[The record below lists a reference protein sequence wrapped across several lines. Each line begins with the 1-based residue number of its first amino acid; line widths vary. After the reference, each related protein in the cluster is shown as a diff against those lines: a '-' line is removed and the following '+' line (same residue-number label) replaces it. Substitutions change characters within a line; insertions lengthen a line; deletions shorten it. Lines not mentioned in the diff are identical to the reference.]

1 MPDFPADL
9 GPHSRIELRR
19 WLGEGASGTVYE
31 AWDAGRGAA
40 VAVKVLRQL
49 GPADLYR
56 FKNEFRTLADVVH
69 PNLVQLY
76 ELFSDGQ
83 TWSFTMELID
93 GVDFCT
99 WVRGDRTLDDASTG
113 SQPTMRAVPDSALLA
128 SDGSSRASGVR
139 SGTGGSSSGGA
150 SSSAGPRS
158 ESDRSDAGRAGDGAA
173 GDSAA
178 FEARG
183 LELERPPRDAGFDEG
198 RLRGALVQ
206 LAHGLSALHGAGK
219 LHRDL
224 KPSNVLVAPSGRVV
238 LLDFGLIR
246 DAEPNQTYQSLHE
259 GIVGTPAYMAPEQAA
274 GLEVSTASDWY
285 AVGAMLYETLAG
297 RPPFVGR
304 GLQVL
309 VEKQSI
315 DPPRPYIWMRGVDA
329 AAQASDL
336 QDLAMELLARDA
348 ARRPSGRAVLRR
360 LGAGAAPRGPFASQ
374 STSWPTTPWLVGRER
389 ELQALHEA
397 YEASRRRQ
405 VTVLV
410 GGAPGSGKS
419 ALARTFLD
427 ALRTTPAPG
436 DTAIVEASE
445 PVVLTGR
452 CYLNESLP
460 YKAVDSLMD
469 ALSRYLRGL
478 PREEAQALMPADVQA
493 LARLFP
499 VLGRVEAVS
508 AAERK
513 VLEVPD
519 SLELRRR
526 AFGALRELFGRMA
539 ARQPLVLFI
548 DDLQWGDAD
557 SAALLAELARPPEP
571 PPLLLVGGVRTGEG
585 GASPLVE
592 SLRKSA
598 SAATGGLELREI
610 EVGPLA
616 MADAE
621 TMARHL
627 LVERPPE
634 SPSGEIPPEAAAQLR
649 AEIGAAHRGPRPA
662 ADAPPPPPPLG
673 RSIVASELERRGSVL
688 RPASGSVS
696 EGVVRELRGPTVPL
710 LHAADSALAIVLAR
724 ASGGNPFFLLALV
737 RYAQALAEP
746 DPRLTGAAVGGH
758 GEAASASTSGRS
770 FSFPSLDALVRALL
784 GRLPADARAL
794 LEVLA
799 VAAHPLSLN
808 AAANAARVESN
819 LQAALTV
826 LRGGKLVIVREAA
839 GTRWI
844 EPYLTRIAEAVAGV
858 LDAEKQRALH
868 ARIAAALLLDP
879 HVDPE
884 ALALHYRAAGEETR
898 AAEYALQAARRAREA
913 LAFDREVELLR
924 LVLELG
930 GQGEAERRALN
941 VELGEAATN
950 AGRGAEA
957 AAAYMAAAPG
967 AKAGEA
973 LELRRRAAEQ
983 LLISGRIDEGLA
995 AIEEVLAAIGMRMP
1009 KTPRAAFL
1017 SLAYRR
1023 LRLRLR
1029 GTRFK
1034 ERDSTQVAAERLI
1047 AIDTCWSVTVGL
1059 GLVDTFRGLDFGT
1072 RGLLLALDAGEPAR
1086 VARALAL
1093 EIGVSGTRGT
1103 KTAESTEELVK
1114 QAMRLAKKIG
1124 DPRIEGL
1131 ATVISGMAAYL
1142 RGDFVLA
1149 RERLERGEH
1158 ILRERCRG
1166 VTWELDTA
1174 ITMHFR
1180 NLIFLGDFAEIRR
1193 RLPAAL
1199 EGFAARGDLYA
1210 ETNVRSRI
1218 AWFARLMEDR
1228 PAEARKEAMEAI
1240 ARWSHTRF
1248 HLQHYWQLTGL
1259 VEIALY
1265 EGNGEA
1271 AWAEIE
1277 KSWPKLTA
1285 THLLR
1290 VQFTGVEAG
1299 HLRLRAA
1306 LAAMAAAGLDGERY
1320 RKLQPL
1326 VTRELAGLEKR
1337 RVAWAE
1343 PLLQLLRA
1351 GLAALEGDREGAAK
1365 LLTTAAEGCDRV
1377 HLGLYRA
1384 AARLRLGQLQE
1395 HEDEPARAA
1404 WKHLREQGAV
1414 SPERWCNVL
1423 VPGGWDGSLA
1433 RVGAPKA
1440 ESLVVQVPR

>member
-1 MPDFPADL
+1 MPPDFPVEL
-9 GPHSRIELRR
+9 GAQSRLELRR

-31 AWDAGRGAA
+31 AWDAERGAA

-83 TWSFTMELID
+83 TWSFTMELVD
-93 GVDFCT
+93 GVDFTT
-99 WVRGDRTLDDASTG
+99 WVRGDRPSDEARTG
-113 SQPTMRAVPDSALLA
+113 SQPTMRAVPDGAALA
-128 SDGSSRASGVR
+128 SDGAARA
-139 SGTGGSSSGGA
+139 
-150 SSSAGPRS
+150 AGPRS
-158 ESDRSDAGRAGDGAA
+158 GGRSDGGSSDGDGSA
-173 GDSAA
+173 GGDDAPP
-178 FEARG
+178 ARDR
-183 LELERPPRDAGFDEG
+183 ELLPPPRDAGFDEG

-206 LAHGLSALHGAGK
+206 LAHGLTALHGAGK

-224 KPSNVLVAPSGRVV
+224 KPSNVLVAPNGRVV

-274 GLEVSTASDWY
+274 GLQVSSASDWY
-285 AVGAMLYETLAG
+285 AVGAMLYEALAG

-315 DPPRPYIWMRGVDA
+315 DPPPPHLWMRGVDA
-329 AAQASDL
+329 AAQARDL
-336 QDLAMELLARDA
+336 QDLAMDLLARDA
-348 ARRPSGRAVLRR
+348 ARRPSGRSVLRR

-389 ELQALHEA
+389 ELLALREA

-419 ALARTFLD
+419 ALARTFID
-427 ALRTTPAPG
+427 GLRATPPPG
-436 DTAIVEASE
+436 DTAAAEASS

-478 PREEAQALMPADVQA
+478 PREEAQALVPADVQA

-526 AFGALRELFGRMA
+526 AFGALRELFGRLA

-557 SAALLAELARPPEP
+557 SAPLLAELARPPEP

-598 SAATGGLELREI
+598 TAAAGGIELREV

-621 TMARHL
+621 AMARHL
-627 LVERPPE
+627 LVERPSE
-634 SPSGEIPPEAAAQLR
+634 SPSGELLPEAAARLHD
-649 AEIGAAHRGPRPA
+649 EIGVRRAPHAA
-662 ADAPPPPPPLG
+662 ADTAAPPPG
-673 RSIVASELERRGSVL
+673 SIVASEARRHAFDGERRGGVRGADGDGAFD
-688 RPASGSVS
+688 RPS
-696 EGVVRELRGPTVPL
+696 RDLHGPTMPL
-710 LHAADSALAIVLAR
+710 LRAADSALAIVLAR

-746 DPRLTGAAVGGH
+746 DPRLVGAAVGGPV
-758 GEAASASTSGRS
+758 GETGGAAGRS
-770 FSFPSLDALVRALL
+770 FSFPSLDALVLALL
-784 GRLPADARAL
+784 GRLPAEARAL

-808 AAANAARVESN
+808 AAAVAARVEPH

-826 LRGGKLVIVREAA
+826 LRAGKLVIVREAA
-839 GTRWI
+839 GARWI
-844 EPYLTRIAEAVAGV
+844 EPYLTRIAEAVAAV
-858 LDAEKQRALH
+858 IDRDRQRALH

-879 HVDPE
+879 QVDPE
-884 ALALHYRAAGEETR
+884 ALALHYRAAGEEAR

-930 GQGEAERRALN
+930 GHGESERRALT

-957 AAAYMAAAPG
+957 AAAYLAAAPG

-973 LELRRRAAEQ
+973 IELRRRAAEQ
-983 LLISGRIDEGLA
+983 LLVSGRIDEGLA
-995 AIEEVLAAIGMRMP
+995 AIEQVLAAIGMSMP
-1009 KTPRAAFL
+1009 QTSRAAFL
-1017 SLAYRR
+1017 SLAWRR
-1023 LRLRLR
+1023 LLLRLR
-1029 GTRFK
+1029 GTRFR

-1072 RGLLLALDAGEPAR
+1072 RGLLLALAAGEPSR

-1093 EIGVSGTRGT
+1093 EIGVSGTGGT
-1103 KTAESTEELVK
+1103 KTAAATEELVK

-1124 DPRIEGL
+1124 EPRIEGL
-1131 ATVISGMAAYL
+1131 ATVTSGMAAYL

-1149 RERLERGEH
+1149 RERLERGER

-1174 ITMHFR
+1174 ITMLFR
-1180 NLIFLGDFAEIRR
+1180 NLIFLGEFAEIRR
-1193 RLPAAL
+1193 RLAADL

-1228 PAEARKEAMEAI
+1228 PEDARREAVDAI
-1240 ARWSHTRF
+1240 ARWSTTRF

-1265 EGNGEA
+1265 EGRGEA
-1271 AWAEIE
+1271 AWEEIE

-1306 LAAMAAAGLDGERY
+1306 LAAMAASGLDGECY
-1320 RKLQPL
+1320 RRLQPL
-1326 VTRELAGLEKR
+1326 VARELPQLERR
-1337 RVAWAE
+1337 RVAWVE

-1365 LLTTAAEGCDRV
+1365 LLAQAANGCDRG
-1377 HLGLYRA
+1377 HLGLYA
-1384 AARLRLGQLQE
+1384 AASRLRLGQLQE
-1395 HEDEPARAA
+1395 REDEPARAA
-1404 WKHLREQGAV
+1404 WNHLRAQGAAR
-1414 SPERWCNVL
+1414 PERWCDVL
-1423 VPGGWDGSLA
+1423 VPGGFA
-1433 RVGAPKA
+1433 R
-1440 ESLVVQVPR
+1440 

>member
-1 MPDFPADL
+1 MSPDFPADL

-31 AWDAGRGAA
+31 AWDSGRGAA

-83 TWSFTMELID
+83 TWSFTMELVD
-93 GVDFCT
+93 GVDFTT
-99 WVRGDRTLDDASTG
+99 WVRGDRELDEARTG
-113 SQPTMRAVPDSALLA
+113 SQPTMRAVPDGALLA
-128 SDGSSRASGVR
+128 SDGSSRTSGGSR
-139 SGTGGSSSGGA
+139 DTGSGSSSGASTSGA
-150 SSSAGPRS
+150 SGSLRS
-158 ESDRSDAGRAGDGAA
+158 EGDRSDAARGGDGIASDGADFAA
-173 GDSAA
+173 RD
-178 FEARG
+178 
-183 LELERPPRDAGFDEG
+183 LEPPPRDAGFDEG
-198 RLRGALVQ
+198 RLRGAIVQ

-224 KPSNVLVAPSGRVV
+224 KPSNVLVAPNGRVV

-274 GLEVSTASDWY
+274 GLEVSAASDWY
-285 AVGAMLYETLAG
+285 AVGAMLYETLTG

-315 DPPRPYIWMRGVDA
+315 DPPRPHVWMRGVDA
-329 AAQASDL
+329 EAQARDL
-336 QDLAMELLARDA
+336 QDLAMDLLGRDA

-374 STSWPTTPWLVGRER
+374 STAWPTTPWLVGRDR
-389 ELQALHEA
+389 ELAALREA

-427 ALRTTPAPG
+427 SLRTTPAPG
-436 DTAIVEASE
+436 ETAVLESSA

-585 GASPLVE
+585 GTSPLVE
-592 SLRKSA
+592 GLRKSA
-598 SAATGGLELREI
+598 SAAAGGLELREI

-616 MADAE
+616 MTDAE

-634 SPSGEIPPEAAAQLR
+634 PPSSGEIPPDAAAQLR
-649 AEIGAAHRGPRPA
+649 ADIGAAHRGPRPA
-662 ADAPPPPPPLG
+662 ADAPPPPLG
-673 RSIVASELERRGSVL
+673 RSLVASELERRGSLL
-688 RPASGSVS
+688 RPASGSVNES
-696 EGVVRELRGPTVPL
+696 VVRELRGPTVPL

-746 DPRLTGAAVGGH
+746 DPRLTGAAVGGPTAEVA
-758 GEAASASTSGRS
+758 GTSGRS

-784 GRLPADARAL
+784 GRLPAEARAL

-879 HVDPE
+879 QVDPE

-930 GQGEAERRALN
+930 GQSETERRALQ

-957 AAAYMAAAPG
+957 AAAYLAAAPG

-973 LELRRRAAEQ
+973 IELRRRAAEQ
-983 LLISGRIDEGLA
+983 LLVSGRIDEGLA

-1029 GTRFK
+1029 GTKFK

-1093 EIGVSGTRGT
+1093 EIGVTGTGGT
-1103 KTAESTEELVK
+1103 KTAKATDELVK

-1142 RGDFVLA
+1142 RGEFVLA

-1265 EGNGEA
+1265 EGNGAA
-1271 AWAEIE
+1271 AWTEIE

-1306 LAAMAAAGLDGERY
+1306 LATMAAAGLDGERY

-1326 VTRELAGLEKR
+1326 VTRELAALEKR
-1337 RVAWAE
+1337 RVAWVE

-1365 LLTTAAEGCDRV
+1365 LLATAAGGCDRV
-1377 HLGLYRA
+1377 HLGLYGA

-1395 HEDEPARAA
+1395 REDDAARAA
-1404 WKHLREQGAV
+1404 RKHLRDQGAV
-1414 SPERWCNVL
+1414 RPERWCDVL
-1423 VPGGWDGSLA
+1423 VPGGWDGSA
-1433 RVGAPKA
+1433 RPQAGEVETKR
-1440 ESLVVQVPR
+1440 Q

>member
-31 AWDAGRGAA
+31 AWDSGRGAA

-83 TWSFTMELID
+83 TWSFTMELVD
-93 GVDFCT
+93 GVDFTT
-99 WVRGDRTLDDASTG
+99 WVRGDRELDEARTG
-113 SQPTMRAVPDSALLA
+113 SQPTMRAVPDGALLA
-128 SDGSSRASGVR
+128 SDGSSRASGGSR
-139 SGTGGSSSGGA
+139 GTGSGSSSGASGSGSGSSHGA
-150 SSSAGPRS
+150 RGHG
-158 ESDRSDAGRAGDGAA
+158 DRSDAALAGDDVA

-178 FEARG
+178 SEAR
-183 LELERPPRDAGFDEG
+183 ELEPPPRDAGFDEG

-224 KPSNVLVAPSGRVV
+224 KPSNVLVAPNGRVV

-315 DPPRPYIWMRGVDA
+315 DPPPPHLWMRVVDA
-329 AAQASDL
+329 AAQARDL

-389 ELQALHEA
+389 ELQALREA
-397 YEASRRRQ
+397 YDASRRRQ

-436 DTAIVEASE
+436 ETAVVEASE

-598 SAATGGLELREI
+598 SVATGGLELREI

-616 MADAE
+616 MTDAE

-634 SPSGEIPPEAAAQLR
+634 APSGEIPPDAAAQLR

-662 ADAPPPPPPLG
+662 ADAPQPPPPLG
-673 RSIVASELERRGSVL
+673 RSIVASELERRGSLL
-688 RPASGSVS
+688 RPASGSVG

-746 DPRLTGAAVGGH
+746 DPRLTGAAVGGPG
-758 GEAASASTSGRS
+758 GEAAGAGTSGRS

-1093 EIGVSGTRGT
+1093 EIAVSGTGGT
-1103 KTAESTEELVK
+1103 KTAEATEEMVK

-1131 ATVISGMAAYL
+1131 ATMTSGMAAYL
-1142 RGDFVLA
+1142 RGDFALA

-1228 PAEARKEAMEAI
+1228 PAEARKEALEAI

-1306 LAAMAAAGLDGERY
+1306 LAAMAAAGLDGEKY

-1365 LLTTAAEGCDRV
+1365 LLAQAAEGCDRV
-1377 HLGLYRA
+1377 HLGLYGA

-1395 HEDEPARAA
+1395 REDEPARAA
-1404 WKHLREQGAV
+1404 WKHSARAGGGEPGA
-1414 SPERWCNVL
+1414 L
-1423 VPGGWDGSLA
+1423 VQRAGAG
-1433 RVGAPKA
+1433 RVGRLAG
-1440 ESLVVQVPR
+1440 EGRGTEG